1 MTIHTKLHKFI
12 FFVFHLI
19 LNSSQ
24 ISSCL
29 FTEESLY
36 QFFMP
41 FGDVTDAS
49 IKESNV
55 DEATG
60 LQHGYG
66 FVHFNSTP
74 DGANSAFRAIME
86 LTGDVFFSLHCE
98 GSRNFM
104 KQFHGNHATQIAT
117 QISRTKSAPT
127 SLPRNVNTTY
137 RNGPGSSKSSI
148 KSNALYSDFNNKNGS
163 PYFNQSMGSLAGPE
177 SMIYPPVP
185 YVNSMGNI
193 VPNSAY
199 FYTSAGP
206 YGPMPLSSPSVLL
219 PPSAFSSQSNMSSF
233 PLYDAYSPG
242 YPFFPVTNQM
252 PSHTHIGPALESYH
266 GNYSSDPVPRAPG
279 VPAAGSGRG
288 RASLLNRSNN
298 KSRSVLHRSKN
309 IIHGDNDSIAS
320 NHLQDLQ
327 EGSYKLAVV

>member
-1 MTIHTKLHKFI
+1 
-12 FFVFHLI
+12 
-19 LNSSQ
+19 
-24 ISSCL
+24 
-29 FTEESLY
+29 
-36 QFFMP
+36 MP
-41 FGDVTDAS
+41 FGEVTDAS

-127 SLPRNVNTTY
+127 SLPRNTNTTY
-137 RNGPGSSKSSI
+137 RNAPGSSKSGT
-148 KSNALYSDFNNKNGS
+148 KSNASYSDFNFKNG
-163 PYFNQSMGSLAGPE
+163 PPCFNQSMGSLTSPE
-177 SMIYPPVP
+177 NMIYPPVP
-185 YVNSMGNI
+185 YINSMGNI

-219 PPSAFSSQSNMSSF
+219 PPTAFSSQSNMRSF

-242 YPFFPVTNQM
+242 YPFFPVSNQM
-252 PSHTHIGPALESYH
+252 PSNTQLGPSLENYH

-279 VPAAGSGRG
+279 VPATGLGRG
-288 RASLLNRSNN
+288 RSSLLNRSNN
-298 KSRSVLHRSKN
+298 KSRTVLLRSKN
-309 IIHGDNDSIAS
+309 IIHGGDNDCINDSLAS
-320 NHLQDLQ
+320 SHLHDLQ
-327 EGSYKLAVV
+327 ASSFKLAVV